1 MLKRTITATIATLLL
16 VLILVFGKV
25 IGAAILFAVA
35 CAFSTYEML
44 TCCNLFKKW
53 YISIPSILFTGFC
66 ALLPAIVNHPVN
78 LIGFMLAVI
87 PFVLICFLFATV
99 VFHKSLEIESV
110 TMFFAMALYI
120 TAGFASLTFLAKY
133 YLLRSVVF
141 VFAVACTTD
150 IFAYFCGSLFGKRKL
165 CPTISP
171 KKTVAGAIGGSLFG
185 ILAGGLVL
193 WFSVG
198 HNPLLLLIPIP
209 LTIIGQL
216 GDLSA
221 SLIKRKFGVK
231 DYGRLFPGHGG
242 VLDRFDSIIPIAT
255 VTALFY
261 VAMSIISM
269 L

>member
-1 MLKRTITATIATLLL
+1 MGAIFKGIFDNGLAQVIDVKDFILCVGVSLLL
-16 VLILVFGKV
+16 
-25 IGAAILFAVA
+25 
-35 CAFSTYEML
+35 
-44 TCCNLFKKW
+44 
-53 YISIPSILFTGFC
+53 GFIMALAYMIKNEHSNSFIVTL

-99 VFHKSLEIESV
+99 VFHKSLDIGSV

-133 YLLRSVVF
+133 YYIRSVVF
-141 VFAVACTTD
+141 VFVVACTTD
-150 IFAYFCGSLFGKRKL
+150 IFAYLCGSLFGKKKL

-171 KKTVAGAIGGSLFG
+171 KKTIAGAIGGTIFG
-185 ILAGGLVL
+185 IIAGGLVL
-193 WFSVG
+193 WFTIG

-209 LTIIGQL
+209 LTIVGQL

-221 SLIKRKFGVK
+221 SLIKRRFGVK
-231 DYGRLFPGHGG
+231 DYGSLFPGHGG

-255 VTALFY
+255 ITALFY

>member
-1 MLKRTITATIATLLL
+1 MLKRSITAIVATVLL
-16 VLILVFGKV
+16 VVILAVFKV
-25 IGAAILFAVA
+25 MGAAILFAVA
-35 CAFSTYEML
+35 CALSIYEML
-44 TCCNLFKKW
+44 TCCDLIKKW

-99 VFHKSLEIESV
+99 VFHKSLDIGSV

-133 YLLRSVVF
+133 YYIRSVVF
-141 VFAVACTTD
+141 VFVVACTTD
-150 IFAYFCGSLFGKRKL
+150 IFAYLCGSLFGKKKL

-171 KKTVAGAIGGSLFG
+171 KKTIAGAIGGTIFG
-185 ILAGGLVL
+185 IIAGGLVL
-193 WFSVG
+193 WFTIG

-209 LTIIGQL
+209 LTIVGQL

-221 SLIKRKFGVK
+221 SLIKRRFGVK
-231 DYGRLFPGHGG
+231 DYGSLFPGHGG

-255 VTALFY
+255 ITALFY